1 MLTLYMCRRES
12 ELSWMG
18 GARVRRFSLVKTSIE
33 RENQWLLIK
42 GNDEFASDEDLTISR
57 PESVLTKMTNN
68 ELVLES
74 ESNKKQQKKKS
85 KTKDKMTTRAARI
98 SSIHLESKGSSKRK
112 NKSDIELSD
121 IPVLGFPTENLAY
134 VCKSTLFR
142 LAFSLIS
149 IRLMGL
155 YIR

>member
-1 MLTLYMCRRES
+1 MCRRES

-18 GARVRRFSLVKTSIE
+18 EARVRRFSLVKTSIE

-42 GNDEFASDEDLTISR
+42 GND
-57 PESVLTKMTNN
+57 
-68 ELVLES
+68 
-74 ESNKKQQKKKS
+74 
-85 KTKDKMTTRAARI
+85 DKMTTRAARI

-112 NKSDIELSD
+112 NKSDLELSD